1 MIFFFIN
8 FLSQEIQNTAADK
21 YMYYILN
28 FVSRFENGNR
38 TILLIIYNLIHVLK
52 IELIPFSIWQSSRSM
67 PQHWT

>member
-21 YMYYILN
+21 YYILN

-52 IELIPFSIWQSSRSM
+52 IELIPFPIWQSSRSM

>member
-1 MIFFFIN
+1 MIFFSLI

-21 YMYYILN
+21 YYILN